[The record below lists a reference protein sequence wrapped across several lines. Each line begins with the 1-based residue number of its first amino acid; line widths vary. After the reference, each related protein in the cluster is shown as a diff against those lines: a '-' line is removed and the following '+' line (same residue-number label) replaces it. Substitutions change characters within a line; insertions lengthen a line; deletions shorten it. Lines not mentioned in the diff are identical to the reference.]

1 MEKIYT
7 MMATFFA
14 GMYERDESEDVGA
27 GLVEYALLVFLVSIA
42 SIVILGTLG
51 VSISDIFDQVN
62 EALTGG

>member
-27 GLVEYALLVFLVSIA
+27 GLVEYALLVFLISIA
-42 SIVILGTLG
+42 SIGILTILG
-51 VSISDIFDQVN
+51 VSISGIFTQVN
-62 EALTGG
+62 NAL